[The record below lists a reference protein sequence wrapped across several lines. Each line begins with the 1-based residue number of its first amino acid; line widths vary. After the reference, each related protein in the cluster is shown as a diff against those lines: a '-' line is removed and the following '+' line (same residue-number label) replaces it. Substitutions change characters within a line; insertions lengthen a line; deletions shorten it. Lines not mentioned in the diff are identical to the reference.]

1 MDGGDGG
8 GLSLLRHVSRDER
21 VDGRERDAFAGAEG
35 DARDE
40 EWRDARGGGFWGDE
54 GGERP
59 REHAEEQDGF
69 SADAIRE
76 SSPEELGERVA
87 VEERGQDAA
96 LADLIPAELMRHG
109 DDGGADVG
117 AVGVAHKDGGGGEE
131 NENAPVAGAVAGD
144 AVAGSRGPDGA
155 RVEGGP
161 GEAGVLGIGGVGAR
175 SEGRGRG
182 RRARA
187 RSGDSVRR
195 GNVAVRNGA
204 EKDAGTLARRA
215 ETPRDARSRNFPR
228 CERETQGQS
237 RTRVDADACIAG
249 GATMGSSVRT
259 RIK

>member
-1 MDGGDGG
+1 
-8 GLSLLRHVSRDER
+8 
-21 VDGRERDAFAGAEG
+21 
-35 DARDE
+35 
-40 EWRDARGGGFWGDE
+40 
-54 GGERP
+54 
-59 REHAEEQDGF
+59 
-69 SADAIRE
+69 
-76 SSPEELGERVA
+76 
-87 VEERGQDAA
+87 
-96 LADLIPAELMRHG
+96 MRHG

-161 GEAGVLGIGGVGAR
+161 GEAGVLGIGGGVGAR

-182 RRARA
+182 AARA
-187 RSGDSVRR
+187 REERRQRPTWQRR
-195 GNVAVRNGA
+195 GSPNGA